1 MGQVSLLAWAVIVVA
16 SAGISAGAI
25 LILRPILVRHLLAHP
40 NARSS
45 HKVPTPQGAGLAVM
59 LAVLVVSALA
69 AYLVPLL
76 TVPSLVPVLAAAS
89 FLTLLGA
96 IDDRHALC
104 VSWRFIGQ
112 GSAALAIVLSLP
124 EEVRILPGLLP
135 LGVERALLV
144 IGTIGLVN
152 AVNFLD
158 GLDWMTVAEVVPITL
173 AVAAMQAL
181 GVLPA
186 GIGLLSLAL
195 LGAML
200 GFAIFNRHPASI
212 FLGDAG
218 SLPIGLCLALML
230 IYVADANLAAALLL
244 PMYMV
249 ADTAITLIRRMINR
263 EPFLSAHRSHF
274 YQRAVSGGRSV
285 PEVTT
290 SIFVLSTALALL
302 AVGVGLANSVAL
314 DLIAL
319 TLGAAATAAT
329 LYWLGRGR
337 V

>member
-1 MGQVSLLAWAVIVVA
+1 M
-16 SAGISAGAI
+16 
-25 LILRPILVRHLLAHP
+25 
-40 NARSS
+40 
-45 HKVPTPQGAGLAVM
+45 
-59 LAVLVVSALA
+59 
-69 AYLVPLL
+69 
-76 TVPSLVPVLAAAS
+76 
-89 FLTLLGA
+89 
-96 IDDRHALC
+96 
-104 VSWRFIGQ
+104 SWRFIGQ

>member
-1 MGQVSLLAWAVIVVA
+1 MGHVSLLAWAVIVVA
-16 SAGISAGAI
+16 SAGISAGVI

-40 NARSS
+40 NVRSS

-76 TVPSLVPVLAAAS
+76 RVPSLVPVLAAAS

-329 LYWLGRGR
+329 LYWLGRGQ

>member
-1 MGQVSLLAWAVIVVA
+1 MGHVSLLAWAVIVVA

-76 TVPSLVPVLAAAS
+76 RVPSLVPVLAAAS

-186 GIGLLSLAL
+186 GIGLLSLVL

-200 GFAIFNRHPASI
+200 GFAIFNRHPACI

-230 IYVADANLAAALLL
+230 IYLADANLAAALLL

-290 SIFVLSTALALL
+290 SIFVLGSALALL
-302 AVGVGLANSVAL
+302 AVGVSLTNSVAL

>member
-1 MGQVSLLAWAVIVVA
+1 MGHVSLLAWAVIVVA

-59 LAVLVVSALA
+59 LAVLVVSAFS

-76 TVPSLVPVLAAAS
+76 RVPSLVPVLAAAS

-329 LYWLGRGR
+329 LYWLRRGR

>member
-1 MGQVSLLAWAVIVVA
+1 
-16 SAGISAGAI
+16 
-25 LILRPILVRHLLAHP
+25 
-40 NARSS
+40 
-45 HKVPTPQGAGLAVM
+45 M

-76 TVPSLVPVLAAAS
+76 RVPSLVPVLAAAS

-144 IGTIGLVN
+144 IGTIG
-152 AVNFLD
+152 
-158 GLDWMTVAEVVPITL
+158 L

>member
-1 MGQVSLLAWAVIVVA
+1 
-16 SAGISAGAI
+16 
-25 LILRPILVRHLLAHP
+25 LLAHP

-76 TVPSLVPVLAAAS
+76 RVPSLVPVLAAAS

-96 IDDRHALC
+96 IDDRHGLC

-112 GSAALAIVLSLP
+112 GLAALAIVLSLP

-144 IGTIGLVN
+144 IGTVGLVN

-158 GLDWMTVAEVVPITL
+158 GLDWMTVVEVVPITL

>member
-1 MGQVSLLAWAVIVVA
+1 
-16 SAGISAGAI
+16 
-25 LILRPILVRHLLAHP
+25 
-40 NARSS
+40 
-45 HKVPTPQGAGLAVM
+45 M

-76 TVPSLVPVLAAAS
+76 AVPSLVPVLAAAS

>member
-1 MGQVSLLAWAVIVVA
+1 MGHVSLLAWAVIVVA

-25 LILRPILVRHLLAHP
+25 LILLPILVRHLLAHP

-124 EEVRILPGLLP
+124 EEVRLLPGLLP

>member
-1 MGQVSLLAWAVIVVA
+1 M
-16 SAGISAGAI
+16 
-25 LILRPILVRHLLAHP
+25 
-40 NARSS
+40 
-45 HKVPTPQGAGLAVM
+45 
-59 LAVLVVSALA
+59 
-69 AYLVPLL
+69 
-76 TVPSLVPVLAAAS
+76 
-89 FLTLLGA
+89 LGA
-96 IDDRHALC
+96 IDDRHGLC

-290 SIFVLSTALALL
+290 SIFVLGSALALL